1 MQYFLDTG
9 PTSTCIRPQL
19 GLAGLDITAEDIAQ
33 YREIF
38 QLVDLDHG
46 GSIDEEE
53 LASLMD
59 LLGLNPSEAML
70 KEMIRTIDT
79 SGTGEIDFADFVRVV
94 SRRVDRKR
102 FKVAELLDAF
112 KKFEGSAPPGHIKK
126 DDLKHLLSRNNNMND
141 EHLMRLVE
149 QMEPDRE
156 GLINYKKYVETVLS

>member
-1 MQYFLDTG
+1 MNMRRRG
-9 PTSTCIRPQL
+9 STSAEL
-19 GLAGLDITAEDIAQ
+19 GLDALDLTAEDIAQ

-79 SGTGEIDFADFVRVV
+79 TGTGEIDFADFVRVV

-102 FKVAELLDAF
+102 FKVEELKEAF
-112 KKFEGSAPPGHIKK
+112 KKFEGSAPPGHIHK
-126 DDLKHLLSRNNNMND
+126 DDLQHLLSRGNNKSEEEIMK
-141 EHLMRLVE
+141 LVD

-156 GLINYKKYVETVLS
+156 GLINYQKYVETVLA